1 LGLYTP
7 EIHVSL
13 KSTFVEG
20 VGREYN
26 LPTPRYEE
34 NFAYLTQEQVDEWIS
49 AAEQESAPNQVY
61 LIGHT
66 FKDYKFQRFVEE
78 DSHDASYDLTFG

>member
-13 KSTFVEG
+13 KSSFVHG
-20 VGREYN
+20 VGRAYN
-26 LPTPRYEE
+26 LPIPRYEG
-34 NFAYLTQEQVDEWIS
+34 NFAYLTQEQVDEWID
-49 AAEQESAPNQVY
+49 AAEQEDAPNQVY

-78 DSHDASYDLTFG
+78 DSHDASYDITFG